1 MHPPGAPLAMA
12 EGAFSLS
19 APSARSPGGNPSR
32 LHSIEAILGFTKD
45 DGLLGPFQPDGGA
58 GSAKEAA
65 DKRGPRHC
73 LPKGPAEPPP
83 AEHQGRFQEPYCP
96 GSASPELPGGDGGD
110 GKPSD
115 EEQPKKKHR
124 RNRTTFTTYQLHE
137 LERAFEKSHY
147 PDVYS
152 REELAMKV
160 NLPEVRVQVTPAL
173 RLPAVPHGSARLGSA
188 RPRVPSP
195 GSPGPALRR
204 PALAAAAVGAA
215 VPAVP
220 GRGKTRRRT
229 GPLSVRASSG
239 EGSRARP
246 PPFLRLVPTGRC
258 VPGWRTAG
266 KSRTAPPRGS
276 HCSAVP
282 DAVPLRV
289 TRLCLQVWFQNRR
302 AKWRRQEKL
311 EVSSM
316 KLQDSPILSFSRSP
330 QAAPVGALGGSLPLE
345 TWLGPPVPGG
355 AALQSLPGFAAPPQG
370 LPASYTPPPFL
381 NSPAVTHALQPLG
394 AMGPPPPYQC
404 GAAFVDKFPLDEG
417 DPRNTSIAALRM
429 KAKEHIQSI
438 GKPWQTI

>member
-1 MHPPGAPLAMA
+1 AMA

-19 APSARSPGGNPSR
+19 APAARSPGGNPSR

-73 LPKGPAEPPP
+73 HPKGPAEPPP
-83 AEHQGRFQEPYCP
+83 AEHQGRFQGERGGRRARVLRPGEDPEAAAPPLTRLSPPAEPYCP
-96 GSASPELPGGDGGD
+96 SSASPEQPAGDGGD

-160 NLPEVRVQVTPAL
+160 NLPEVRVQV
-173 RLPAVPHGSARLGSA
+173 
-188 RPRVPSP
+188 
-195 GSPGPALRR
+195 
-204 PALAAAAVGAA
+204 
-215 VPAVP
+215 
-220 GRGKTRRRT
+220 
-229 GPLSVRASSG
+229 
-239 EGSRARP
+239 
-246 PPFLRLVPTGRC
+246 
-258 VPGWRTAG
+258 
-266 KSRTAPPRGS
+266 
-276 HCSAVP
+276 
-282 DAVPLRV
+282 
-289 TRLCLQVWFQNRR
+289 WFQNRR

-330 QAAPVGALGGSLPLE
+330 QAAPVSALGGSLPLE

-370 LPASYTPPPFL
+370 LPSSYTPPPFL

>member
-19 APSARSPGGNPSR
+19 APAARSPGGNPSR

-45 DGLLGPFQPDGGA
+45 DGLLGPFQPDGGV
-58 GSAKEAA
+58 GSTKEAA

-73 LPKGPAEPPP
+73 LPKGPAEPPA
-83 AEHQGRFQEPYCP
+83 AEHQSRFQEPYCP
-96 GSASPELPGGDGGD
+96 SSASPELPAGDGGD

-160 NLPEVRVQVTPAL
+160 NLPE
-173 RLPAVPHGSARLGSA
+173 
-188 RPRVPSP
+188 
-195 GSPGPALRR
+195 
-204 PALAAAAVGAA
+204 
-215 VPAVP
+215 
-220 GRGKTRRRT
+220 
-229 GPLSVRASSG
+229 
-239 EGSRARP
+239 
-246 PPFLRLVPTGRC
+246 
-258 VPGWRTAG
+258 
-266 KSRTAPPRGS
+266 
-276 HCSAVP
+276 
-282 DAVPLRV
+282 
-289 TRLCLQVWFQNRR
+289 VWFQNRR

-370 LPASYTPPPFL
+370 LPSSYTPPPFL